1 MPPRRRSRWPVP
13 PGRRGPAGGPGRGG
27 SRRDGRRTLPGDR
40 RWPVSAGS
48 AWESAPGEGGPRKEE
63 EPHHVSLGRD
73 EGETRGG
80 ASLGVARGGPGLG
93 GRGLT
98 LLPQLRRL
106 LEHLPRQAR
115 AGPAPQAR
123 PAPRGHRL
131 PVPRLLRRAAPRRR
145 PGERR
150 HLARERSP
158 PPGPPAPSAVR
169 WPPRPPASRP
179 RGRRTPTT
187 RREVCARAVER
198 RGENGGMVGLWM
210 RTVERGGRPET
221 DAGPRYRRSPPP
233 RLPAAHTHAYKQHYR
248 RPDDPPERRGRA
260 KAEGTAG
267 GVPMAPAKAKKAGK
281 AKALKVAKA
290 VTKKAPKKAKAAGVS
305 REPRRRQGVGGQGA
319 HPGGL
324 WLTAAPPPPRPAGRR
339 GRGGRAGALQGE
351 CMRPRREERR
361 ADYGGKTSPEACSGR
376 GPPSCRSS
384 WRRRSRP

>member
-1 MPPRRRSRWPVP
+1 MPPRRSRWPRSP

-48 AWESAPGEGGPRKEE
+48 ARESAPGERGPRKEE

-80 ASLGVARGGPGLG
+80 ASLGVARGGAGLG

-169 WPPRPPASRP
+169 WPPRPPP
-179 RGRRTPTT
+179 LGREGGGTPTT

-198 RGENGGMVGLWM
+198 RGENGGGMVGLWM

-221 DAGPRYRRSPPP
+221 DAGPRYSRSPPP
-233 RLPAAHTHAYKQHYR
+233 RPAHTHTYNNTTDVQTTLQRDVAEPRQ
-248 RPDDPPERRGRA
+248 RGRQ
-260 KAEGTAG
+260 G
-267 GVPMAPAKAKKAGK
+267 GYP
-281 AKALKVAKA
+281 
-290 VTKKAPKKAKAAGVS
+290 
-305 REPRRRQGVGGQGA
+305 
-319 HPGGL
+319 
-324 WLTAAPPPPRPAGRR
+324 
-339 GRGGRAGALQGE
+339 
-351 CMRPRREERR
+351 
-361 ADYGGKTSPEACSGR
+361 
-376 GPPSCRSS
+376 
-384 WRRRSRP
+384 WRRRRRRRPGRRRP